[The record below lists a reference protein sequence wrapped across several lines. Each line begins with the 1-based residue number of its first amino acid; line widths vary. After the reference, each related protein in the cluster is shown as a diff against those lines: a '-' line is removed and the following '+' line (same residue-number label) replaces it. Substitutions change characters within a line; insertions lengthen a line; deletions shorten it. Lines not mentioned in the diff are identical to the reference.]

1 MEVGMHCIFGHRT
14 VNNPPAV
21 PATGAARSG
30 FMPYTKLAPERLQ
43 AGHKGELSY
52 LLGKKVKARIVQV
65 RGFRQQVDR
74 RLLLQI
80 RDNAS
85 GCCGFVAA
93 KSPQLMRAIVCCFS
107 KFPRILTV
115 CSLCTNRILQ
125 GLHGICAAV

>member
-14 VNNPPAV
+14 VNDSPAV

-65 RGFRQQVDR
+65 RGFRQ
-74 RLLLQI
+74 
-80 RDNAS
+80 
-85 GCCGFVAA
+85 
-93 KSPQLMRAIVCCFS
+93 
-107 KFPRILTV
+107 
-115 CSLCTNRILQ
+115 
-125 GLHGICAAV
+125 